1 MSNPDIPSRHADD
14 ARADSAAP
22 TDAVTDEVRED
33 AAEHEEHVDL
43 DSDTGDA
50 IDGEPKADDP
60 GFPSGVGGSREI
72 TSHGMRHAPRA
83 MAASSSIT

>member
-1 MSNPDIPSRHADD
+1 MSNPDIPTRHADD
-14 ARADSAAP
+14 ARPDSAAP

-50 IDGEPKADDP
+50 IDGDGEPKADDP
-60 GFPSGVGGSREI
+60 GFPAAEG
-72 TSHGMRHAPRA
+72 HA
-83 MAASSSIT
+83 